1 MDPQFLATAT
11 LPVHPRC
18 RVTPLARLQP
28 LDWRLVAAAVNRGEE
43 SSGCATTA
51 ITTTTSNMY

>member
-1 MDPQFLATAT
+1 MNPQSLATAT
-11 LPVHPRC
+11 QRFT
-18 RVTPLARLQP
+18 RAAAPLARLQP

-43 SSGCATTA
+43 SSSCATTA

>member
-1 MDPQFLATAT
+1 MNPQFLATAT
-11 LPVHPRC
+11 LRFT
-18 RVTPLARLQP
+18 RAAAPLARLQP

>member
-11 LPVHPRC
+11 LRFT
-18 RVTPLARLQP
+18 RAAEVTPLARLQP

>member
-1 MDPQFLATAT
+1 
-11 LPVHPRC
+11 
-18 RVTPLARLQP
+18 

-43 SSGCATTA
+43 SSGFATTA

>member
-11 LPVHPRC
+11 LRFTRAAESRPWPGFSLW
-18 RVTPLARLQP
+18 TG
-28 LDWRLVAAAVNRGEE
+28 LVAAAVNRGEE